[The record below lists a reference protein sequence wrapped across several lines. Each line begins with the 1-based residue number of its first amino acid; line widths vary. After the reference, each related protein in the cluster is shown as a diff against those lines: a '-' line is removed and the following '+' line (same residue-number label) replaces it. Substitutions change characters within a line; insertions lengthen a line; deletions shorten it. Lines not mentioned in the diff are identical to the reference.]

1 MSTDFRTSEGL
12 RSLLIQ
18 LEDAGP
24 DGWREDPQARDLM
37 CFAMEKYGALAHAH
51 GLEPEDAAYAAF
63 EVMRTAAVRR
73 AWAPWAVV
81 TRAVQVTL
89 IADERATGL
98 VCSTA
103 AARHLVHHDSHDARR
118 IFDRDD
124 PLCNYH
130 PAFHLPAA
138 EDEAELDPEDRPA
151 STAAEPTNAF
161 QALDIAIAL
170 FVRLGWTE
178 QTARYALEY
187 ICSRLV
193 IAGSRSTAHEYLR
206 RDYHALAQLDLDRRG
221 WAALMRVVLGSPDP
235 HLAHTRVGHGV
246 LQRILCDER
255 QAELLRDD
263 DLVLAI
269 IRAIPGRARSSHA

>member
-1 MSTDFRTSEGL
+1 MRL
-12 RSLLIQ
+12 
-18 LEDAGP
+18 DA
-24 DGWREDPQARDLM
+24 DGADAWRDDREARDLM
-37 CFAMEKYGALAHAH
+37 CFAMEKYGALAHRH
-51 GLEPEDAAYAAF
+51 GMEAEDAAYAAF
-63 EVMRTAAVRR
+63 EVLRTPAVRR
-73 AWAPWAVV
+73 AEDPWAVV

-89 IADERATGL
+89 IADERAAGL

-103 AARHLVHHDSHDARR
+103 AARHLVHHDCHDARR

-124 PLCNYH
+124 LLCNYH
-130 PAFHLPAA
+130 PVFQLPAA
-138 EDEAELDPEDRPA
+138 EDEAELDPDDTPA
-151 STAAEPTNAF
+151 STADEPTNAF
-161 QALDIAIAL
+161 QAIDIAVAL
-170 FVRLGWTE
+170 FVRLGWPP
-178 QTARYALEY
+178 QTARFALEY
-187 ICSRLV
+187 ICTRLV
-193 IAGSRSTAHEYLR
+193 LAGSRSTAHEYLR

-221 WAALMRVVLGSPDP
+221 WAALLRVVLGSPEP